1 MEKQNQLSNVESYSE
16 QKKLFTEKI
25 SQTEEVARTKF
36 ILLIAANTLDHTIGK
51 GCIEDMDS
59 VRHMFK
65 KLSEEMDFN
74 FLELIIQGKDYGK
87 ENILGAIDMLTP
99 GSNDIVVFY
108 YSGHGFSYEKDAA
121 KKYPQ
126 VDLRPHPSSEKI
138 DVVNAHTAN
147 LAEVFE
153 LVKGRGAR
161 LNIVIGD
168 CCNSLID
175 FKRNYK
181 GGSEALRS
189 ETIEPVV
196 INKETCEAL
205 FCDYTASILVASAGK
220 GEYAV
225 SDDKLGSLFTYN
237 FSKSLKMLMNRDVDK
252 SEGLPW
258 GKLLEETTDKTLDL
272 SKTYDIGNGV
282 PGNQKAIYNIEFRE
296 TLY

>member
-1 MEKQNQLSNVESYSE
+1 MEKQSANIKSYAQ
-16 QKKLFTEKI
+16 QKKLFIKKITEN
-25 SQTEEVARTKF
+25 EDVAKTKF
-36 ILLIAANTLDHTIGK
+36 ILLVAANTLDPTIGK
-51 GCIEDMDS
+51 GCKEDTDS

-65 KLSEEMDFN
+65 RLSEEMDFN
-74 FLELIIQGKDYGK
+74 FIELIIQGEDYGK
-87 ENILGAIDMLTP
+87 ENILGAIEMLTP

-138 DVVNAHTAN
+138 DVVNANTEN
-147 LAEVFE
+147 LADVFE
-153 LVKGRGAR
+153 LVKLRGAR

-175 FKRNYK
+175 FKRKHK
-181 GGSEALRS
+181 GGSEVLRN
-189 ETIEPVV
+189 EIKAPVV

-225 SDDKLGSLFTYN
+225 SDDRLGSLFTFN
-237 FSKSLKMLMNRDVDK
+237 FAKSLKELMKNHVDK

-282 PGNQKAIYNIEFRE
+282 PGKQKAIYKIDFRK
-296 TLY
+296 TMY